1 MATVAAPTFF
11 GAQRIGSN
19 DYIDGG
25 LGANN
30 PTLLMLREAKKRWN
44 VDRDELGLCISIG
57 SGRFGHPIDTSKASG
72 FSYLLTW
79 ASMLT
84 NMTTET
90 RTPRL
95 SLQAYSKTSQSGSP
109 IRCTSASVSIKD

>member
-44 VDRDELGLCISIG
+44 VDPDELGLCLSIG
-57 SGRFGHPIDTSKASG
+57 SGSIGNHIELSKASG
-72 FSYLLTW
+72 YSYLPTL

-84 NMTTET
+84 TTET
-90 RTPRL
+90 ENTEAIVASMFQDVRPTGAGMLGGSLVIPR
-95 SLQAYSKTSQSGSP
+95 
-109 IRCTSASVSIKD
+109 